1 LSPAGGLLLLVLLV
15 HGRSTTLPGGVG
27 LAVMAAAT
35 EQGRTGQEQGNNSA
49 GTVGPAVMRL

>member
-35 EQGRTGQEQGNNSA
+35 EQGRTGQNS
-49 GTVGPAVMRL
+49 GLTVQALWALL